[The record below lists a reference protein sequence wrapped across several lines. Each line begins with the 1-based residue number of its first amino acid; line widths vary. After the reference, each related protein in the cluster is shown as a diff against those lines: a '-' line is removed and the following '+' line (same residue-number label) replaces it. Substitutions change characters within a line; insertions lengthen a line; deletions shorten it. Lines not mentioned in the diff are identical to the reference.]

1 MARFRIFPQGFAT
14 RLTPLGIVAVAL
26 LLAQVGPVQANGGI
40 FFGDMDQAFR
50 EQKVS
55 YFGTVRDRKGKAV
68 PEAKVLVTV
77 ARDKVETYTI
87 MADKRGKYR
96 TTTYPGVDTRR
107 VQIFAEK
114 PGYKFDELVQL
125 RGPKKVGDAIE
136 ADIIMTP
143 LQ

>member
-1 MARFRIFPQGFAT
+1 MSVVQFLSKYFVRITALPVIAT
-14 RLTPLGIVAVAL
+14 LALSFTTPAS
-26 LLAQVGPVQANGGI
+26 ANGGV
-40 FFGDMDQAFR
+40 FFGDMDQAFH

-96 TTTYPGVDTRR
+96 TSTYPGVDTRR

>member
-1 MARFRIFPQGFAT
+1 MLSVQ
-14 RLTPLGIVAVAL
+14 LLSKGIVRAAVLPLMTL
-26 LLAQVGPVQANGGI
+26 LPIFFTGSASANGGI
-40 FFGDMDQAFR
+40 FFGDMDQAFH

-68 PEAKVLVTV
+68 PETKVLVTI
-77 ARDKVETYTI
+77 AKDKVETYTI

-96 TTTYPGVDTRR
+96 TSSYPGVDTRR

-114 PGYKFDELVQL
+114 AGYKFDELVLL
-125 RGPKKVGDAIE
+125 RGPKKVGDATE
-136 ADIIMTP
+136 ADIIMTQ